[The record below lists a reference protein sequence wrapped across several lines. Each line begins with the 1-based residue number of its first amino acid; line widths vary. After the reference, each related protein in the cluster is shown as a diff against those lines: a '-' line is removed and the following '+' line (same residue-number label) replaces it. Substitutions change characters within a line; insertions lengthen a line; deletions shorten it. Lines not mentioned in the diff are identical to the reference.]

1 MAFNARMVYFWMIWG
16 TPILGH
22 HHIKIEYPNYWMA
35 NTENTFKPVVPRS
48 LVLIQDQIMFPTSST
63 SNASGG
69 KLYELKTFGSH
80 IVGWQSPW
88 FGGIMDDFV
97 LTQKSLSTGKFYIK
111 HD

>member
-48 LVLIQDQIMFPTSST
+48 LVLIQDHIMFPTSST

-69 KLYELKTFGSH
+69 KLYELKD
-80 IVGWQSPW
+80 VW
-88 FGGIMDDFV
+88 FTYSRMAITMVWGIMDDFV